1 MHRRRAETNELD
13 RKAQNSPSARYGQ
26 NGETTWLT
34 SAQYEGAQLD
44 NENLKYISA
53 INNMNT
59 NELTNLAMGQANV
72 IVQVTNKKANKDKY
86 KIAVVKRPVEF
97 SKETYRK
104 AYNDFSQFISAN
116 PTLDN
121 VKANAEEFG
130 YRLLDRADLTSAE
143 HTVGG
148 VKGTKDALKWAFA
161 AKPGEVSGLYEC
173 GESDHLMVVALETI
187 KPTGYRSLKQVQNEL
202 RAEIVKD
209 KKAEIIMSQMKAA
222 NASTFAQYKDMNNAV
237 SDSIKF
243 VTFAAPAY
251 VPALRSS
258 EPLVGAYAVTAEMN
272 KLSAP
277 IKGNAGVLVLQKYAE
292 DKLNE
297 TYNQATE
304 EAQMQTMH
312 TRFANRLLNDLY
324 IQAKVVDTRY
334 LYF

>member
-1 MHRRRAETNELD
+1 M
-13 RKAQNSPSARYGQ
+13 S
-26 NGETTWLT
+26 
-34 SAQYEGAQLD
+34 
-44 NENLKYISA
+44 NLS
-53 INNMNT
+53 
-59 NELTNLAMGQANV
+59 LGQANV
-72 IVQVTNKKANKDKY
+72 IIQVTNKKANKDKY

-104 AYNDFSQFISAN
+104 AYNDFSQFISSN

-121 VKANAEEFG
+121 IKANAEEFG

-143 HTVGG
+143 HAIGG
-148 VKGTKDALKWAFA
+148 VKGTKDALKWAFS

-187 KPTGYRSLKQVQNEL
+187 KPKGYRSLKQVQSEL

-209 KKAEIIMSQMKAA
+209 KKAEAIMSQMKAA
-222 NASTFAQYKDMNNAV
+222 NATTFAQYKDMNNAV

-258 EPLVGAYAVTAEMN
+258 EPLVSAYAAAGMN
-272 KLSAP
+272 QLSAP
-277 IKGNAGVLVLQKYAE
+277 IKGNAGVFVLQKYGE

-297 TYNQATE
+297 TYDQATE
-304 EAQMQTMH
+304 EEQMQAMH
-312 TRFANRLLNDLY
+312 VRFASRLLNDLY
-324 IQAKVVDTRY
+324 LQANVIDTRY